1 MQVAYSVAI
10 TNSHY
15 HNPLP
20 YYPIV
25 VEKPARSI
33 KLIHSGNSP
42 AICGQLLVNFI
53 SSVEE
58 GFMRPL
64 SERRG
69 NAFRNCL
76 ASTWRHGFSWTPVF
90 LMAAMVVCPSAH
102 AFVTAADFNGL
113 ESRIESGNINRP
125 LGVAVDGNGNVY
137 IAQSSVVLKESL
149 SPDGNGYTETVIAR
163 IEGVERVSIAVD
175 GAGNVFLGMD
185 GAVYKETLSDGSY
198 RQSTIASNVKQPD
211 WIAVDGR
218 GNVYIA
224 DNGDNRVLKETPSGD
239 LYAQSVVF
247 SPSTSGANSLNGL
260 AVDALGKVYCISDG
274 NVWKSTPAAG
284 AYHTTRV
291 LAGTYGRGLAVDGAG
306 NLYVTVGSTQVL
318 QETLSGGRYT
328 QSTVATAHLSVS
340 AGLAVD
346 YSGNLYVGDLLG
358 NRVLKE
364 YATSSP
370 LPSRSSTNTDPN
382 VSMLSAPDGSRKSQ

>member
-1 MQVAYSVAI
+1 MHDLSDR
-10 TNSHY
+10 
-15 HNPLP
+15 
-20 YYPIV
+20 
-25 VEKPARSI
+25 RSN
-33 KLIHSGNSP
+33 G
-42 AICGQLLVNFI
+42 
-53 SSVEE
+53 
-58 GFMRPL
+58 
-64 SERRG
+64 
-69 NAFRNCL
+69 FRNYL
-76 ASTWRHGFSWTPVF
+76 AATRRHFFSRTPVF
-90 LMAAMVVCPSAH
+90 LLAAGMGLCPAGH

-137 IAQSSVVLKESL
+137 IAQSSGVLKETL
-149 SPDGNGYTETVIAR
+149 SPDGSGYNETVIAR
-163 IEGVERVSIAVD
+163 IQGVERVGIAVD
-175 GAGNVFLGMD
+175 GVGNVYLGVS
-185 GAVYKETLSDGSY
+185 GAVYKETPSDDSY
-198 RQSTIASNVKQPD
+198 RQSTVASNVKQPD

-224 DNGDNRVLKETPSGD
+224 DNADNRVLKEAPTGD
-239 LYAQSVVF
+239 HYTQTVVF
-247 SPSTSGANSLNGL
+247 SPSTSGGNSLNGL
-260 AVDALGKVYCISDG
+260 AVDAMGKVYFLSDG

-284 AYHTTRV
+284 GYQTYRV

-328 QSTVATAHLSVS
+328 QSTVATAHLPVA

-346 YSGNLYVGDLLG
+346 YSGNLYVGDLFG

-370 LPSRSSTNTDPN
+370 LPQSSGGTTPA
-382 VSMLSAPDGSRKSQ
+382 VSMLSAPKGSRMSQ

>member
-1 MQVAYSVAI
+1 MRHLSAG
-10 TNSHY
+10 
-15 HNPLP
+15 
-20 YYPIV
+20 
-25 VEKPARSI
+25 RS
-33 KLIHSGNSP
+33 
-42 AICGQLLVNFI
+42 
-53 SSVEE
+53 
-58 GFMRPL
+58 
-64 SERRG
+64 
-69 NAFRNCL
+69 NAFLNYL
-76 ASTWRHGFSWTPVF
+76 ASTCRHSLSWIPVF
-90 LMAAMVVCPSAH
+90 LIAAMVVCPSAH

-113 ESRIESGNINRP
+113 ESRIESGSIDRP

-137 IAQSSVVLKESL
+137 IAQSSVVLKETL
-149 SPDGNGYTETVIAR
+149 SADGSGYSETIIAR
-163 IEGVERVSIAVD
+163 IQGVERVGIAVD
-175 GAGNVFLGMD
+175 GAGNVYLGIN
-185 GAVYKETLSDGSY
+185 GGVYKETLTDGGY

-211 WIAVDGR
+211 WIAVDGK

-224 DNGDNRVLKETPSGD
+224 DNADNRVLKETPSGSD
-239 LYAQSVVF
+239 YAQTVVF

-260 AVDALGKVYCISDG
+260 AVDAIGKVYFLSDG

-284 AYHTTRV
+284 GYYTTRV
-291 LAGTYGRGLAVDGAG
+291 LAGAYGRGLAVDGSG

-328 QSTVATAHLSVS
+328 QSTVATAHLSVA

-370 LPSRSSTNTDPN
+370 LPQSSGGTAPA
-382 VSMLSAPDGSRKSQ
+382 VSMLSAPRASRMSR